1 MPFNSQIDRTG
12 SAALIPEDYAREI
25 IQSVPEESMVLRLAR
40 RLRNMPSAQTRMPVM
55 SALPLAYF
63 VDGDTGLK
71 QTTSVAWDNIFL
83 NAEEVA
89 VIVPIPEAVLDD
101 ASYDI
106 WGEVRPL
113 ISQAIG
119 RVIDAAI
126 LLGTNAPASW
136 PASIKAGAVAA
147 GNTLVAGQGV
157 AATDLYDD
165 ILGVGGVIAKV
176 EEDGFMVTGHVAHI
190 AMRARLRALRDLE
203 LRPLFRTNMQ
213 DSSRYELDGSPLLFN
228 MNNAFTAADAL
239 MFSGDFNQLVY
250 SFRQELTYKLLTEAV
265 IQDGTGAIIYNLA
278 QQDMVALR
286 AVLRMGWALPNPM
299 TLQNQTAATRYP
311 FAVLTQAP

>member
-1 MPFNSQIDRTG
+1 MPFNSVVDRTG

-25 IQSVPEESMVLRLAR
+25 IKSVPEESMVLRLAR

-136 PASIKAGAVAA
+136 PDSIKAGAVAA

-165 ILGVGGVIAKV
+165 ILGVNGVIAQV

-278 QQDMVALR
+278 QQDMVAMR
-286 AVLRMGWALPNPM
+286 AVLRMGWALPNPL
-299 TLQNQTAATRYP
+299 TLQNENAATRYP
-311 FAVLTQAP
+311 FAVLTQA